1 MNVYINGVLLQNSAD
16 YIVQGEQV
24 IFSHPPQRGDRID
37 FSGVGQNPFT
47 YTKTANGIN
56 KTFIV
61 DHIWQETI
69 AHNSLM
75 NQAWN
80 YREHPTIKDL
90 LEQLQAA
97 VTLVKND

>member
-1 MNVYINGVLLQNSAD
+1 MNVYLNGVLLRQQD
-16 YIVQGEQV
+16 YSIN
-24 IFSHPPQRGDRID
+24 GDRVTFSYTPLSGDKID

-47 YTKTANGIN
+47 YSKTADGSS

-61 DHIWQETI
+61 DQVWQDTI

-80 YREHPTIKDL
+80 HRNHPMVKNI
-90 LEQLQAA
+90 LEQLEAA
-97 VTLVKND
+97 VTLVKE